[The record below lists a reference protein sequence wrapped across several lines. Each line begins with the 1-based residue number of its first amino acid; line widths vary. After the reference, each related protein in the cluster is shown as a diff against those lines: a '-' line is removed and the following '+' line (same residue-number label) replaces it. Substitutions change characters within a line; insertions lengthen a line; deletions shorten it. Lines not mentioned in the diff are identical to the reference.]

1 VILCSTPH
9 TLSCSPWRAPVT
21 SPLTAG
27 SQRGAF
33 SLEAAPD
40 QHVLEGSAA
49 QTPVWV
55 FGELCC
61 TTGWADPC
69 CAALCCA
76 VLCALLWANQSTA
89 EAGCVAS
96 VMAGVCMCLCVF

>member
-1 VILCSTPH
+1 VITCLPPSQSAQLQPPTASVAPCGRPPCLEP
-9 TLSCSPWRAPVT
+9 LSMLGS
-21 SPLTAG
+21 AG
-27 SQRGAF
+27 GAV

-40 QHVLEGSAA
+40 QQVLEGSAA

-69 CAALCCA
+69 CAVLCCA
-76 VLCALLWANQSTA
+76 VLCCAVLCCAVLCCAVLC
-89 EAGCVAS
+89 CVP
-96 VMAGVCMCLCVF
+96 C